1 MDILLHMSSLGECV
15 CMYVC
20 MYFWTKMREG
30 MCNLKYL
37 LTNEFEI
44 RVSKIPFILDRDK
57 RMMI

>member
-1 MDILLHMSSLGECV
+1 
-15 CMYVC
+15 MYVC

-37 LTNEFEI
+37 LNEFEI
-44 RVSKIPFILDRDK
+44 RVFKIPFILDRDK

>member
-1 MDILLHMSSLGECV
+1 
-15 CMYVC
+15 MYV
-20 MYFWTKMREG
+20 FLDEDEG
-30 MCNLKYL
+30 GNLKYL

>member
-1 MDILLHMSSLGECV
+1 
-15 CMYVC
+15 MYVC

>member
-1 MDILLHMSSLGECV
+1 
-15 CMYVC
+15 MYVC

-44 RVSKIPFILDRDK
+44 QNSIHFG
-57 RMMI
+57 